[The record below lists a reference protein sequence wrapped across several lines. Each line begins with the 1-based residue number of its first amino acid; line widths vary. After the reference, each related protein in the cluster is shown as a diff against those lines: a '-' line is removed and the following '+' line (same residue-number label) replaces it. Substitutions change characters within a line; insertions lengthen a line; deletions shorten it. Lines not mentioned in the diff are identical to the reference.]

1 MRQRILTLG
10 LILAT
15 RVLLA
20 QEAINGSS
28 VNGQTPGDTIVAP
41 VSGNAWIDLRQSTK
55 PGAVQSVPNW
65 VEAVTFTPADTQTD
79 PAALS
84 VFRIRLARPAGHSA
98 ILFFRLFFNDQ
109 ASARPEIVAW
119 DESGSQVLRSGSL
132 GAGIDLETAES
143 VMIPMHGVTTVDV
156 EVPGNGNS
164 VRGAYLEWMIS
175 SELAHSA
182 SVGSQDAVPAP
193 FATSLPL
200 HAPTEDSEEFGT
212 VTASLSADLIRIGP
226 TTEQGAVFQFGIE
239 SQPLLALITFEIANP
254 RIDSP
259 PEIIANGQNI
269 GAASLI
275 MPGLADPGYRGEMH
289 RIVSQMQF
297 QYTGWLRA
305 QKIVPASA
313 LHSGT
318 NNIAIV
324 NGPDASTAAVVRA
337 TQVQLKY
344 LWEKSDYILK
354 PDHQ

>member
-1 MRQRILTLG
+1 MGQRILTLG

-15 RVLLA
+15 RALLA
-20 QEAINGSS
+20 QEAVSGAS
-28 VNGQTPGDTIVAP
+28 VNGRTPADTIVAP
-41 VSGNAWIDLRQSTK
+41 VSGNAWIDLRQSAK
-55 PGAVQSVPNW
+55 PGGVQNVPNW

-84 VFRIRLARPAGHSA
+84 VFRIRLARPSGHAA

-109 ASARPEIVAW
+109 TAARPEIVAW
-119 DESGSQVLRSGSL
+119 DESGSQVLRSGPL
-132 GAGIDLETAES
+132 GTGIDLESSES

-156 EVPGNGNS
+156 EVPGDGNS
-164 VRGAYLEWMIS
+164 VRGIYLEWMTS
-175 SELAHSA
+175 SELAHTA
-182 SVGSQDAVPAP
+182 SVGSQDAVPQP
-193 FATSLPL
+193 FATTLPL

-226 TTEQGAVFQFGIE
+226 TPEQGAVFEFGIE
-239 SQPLLALITFEIANP
+239 SQPLLALVTFEIANP

-259 PEIIANGQNI
+259 PEVVANGQNI
-269 GAASLI
+269 GAAFLI

-289 RIVSQMQF
+289 RIVDQMQF

-324 NGPDASTAAVVRA
+324 NGPDASAVVIRA

-354 PDHQ
+354 PDRQ

>member
-15 RVLLA
+15 RTLLA
-20 QEAINGSS
+20 QEAVTEVT
-28 VNGQTPGDTIVAP
+28 VNGKSSAHNIVAP
-41 VSGNAWIDLRQSTK
+41 VSGNAWIDLRQSAK

-65 VEAVTFTPADTQTD
+65 VEAVTFSPADTQTN
-79 PAALS
+79 PEALN
-84 VFRIRLARPAGHSA
+84 VFRIRLSRPSGHSP
-98 ILFFRLFFNDQ
+98 ILFFRLFFNYQ
-109 ASARPEIVAW
+109 AAARPEIVAW
-119 DESGSQVLRSGSL
+119 DESGSQVLRSGPL
-132 GAGIDLETAES
+132 GTGIDLESSES
-143 VMIPMHGVTTVDV
+143 VMIPMHGVSTVDV
-156 EVPGNGNS
+156 EVAGDGHS
-164 VRGAYLEWMIS
+164 IRGVYLEWMTS

-182 SVGSQDAVPAP
+182 SVGSQDAVAQP
-193 FATSLPL
+193 FATTLPL
-200 HAPTEDSEEFGT
+200 HAPTEDSQEFGT

-226 TTEQGAVFQFGIE
+226 TTEQGAVFEFGIE
-239 SQPLLALITFEIANP
+239 SQPLLALVTFEIANP

-259 PEIIANGQNI
+259 PEVIANGQNI
-269 GAASLI
+269 GVASLI
-275 MPGLADPGYRGEMH
+275 MPGLGDPGYRGEM
-289 RIVSQMQF
+289 RRLVDQMQF

-324 NGPDASTAAVVRA
+324 NGPDASAAVIRA

-354 PDHQ
+354 PDR

>member
-1 MRQRILTLG
+1 MRQKILTLG

-15 RVLLA
+15 GGLLA
-20 QEAINGSS
+20 QEAVNGTS
-28 VNGQTPGDTIVAP
+28 VNGQTPADSVVAP
-41 VSGNAWIDLRQSTK
+41 VGGNAWIDLRQNAK
-55 PGAVQSVPNW
+55 PSAVQNVPTW
-65 VEAVTFTPADTQTD
+65 VEAVTFAPADTQAD

-84 VFRIRLARPAGHSA
+84 VFRIRLARPSGHSA

-109 ASARPEIVAW
+109 TAARPEIVAW
-119 DESGSQVLRSGSL
+119 DESGSQVLRSGRL
-132 GAGIDLETAES
+132 GTGIDLESSES

-156 EVPGNGNS
+156 EVPGDGSS

-175 SELAHSA
+175 SELAHTA
-182 SVGSQDAVPAP
+182 SVGSQDAVPQP
-193 FATSLPL
+193 FAATLPL
-200 HAPTEDSEEFGT
+200 HAPTEDSEDFGT

-226 TTEQGAVFQFGIE
+226 TPEQGAVFEFGIE

-259 PEIIANGQNI
+259 PEVIANGQNI

-318 NNIAIV
+318 NHVAIV
-324 NGPDASTAAVVRA
+324 NGPGASASVIRA

-354 PDHQ
+354 PDR

>member
-1 MRQRILTLG
+1 MRQQILTLG
-10 LILAT
+10 LLLGT
-15 RVLLA
+15 RALFA
-20 QEAINGSS
+20 QEAVNGTS
-28 VNGQTPGDTIVAP
+28 VNGQTPADPIVAP
-41 VSGNAWIDLRQSTK
+41 VSGNAWIDLRQNVK

-65 VEAVTFTPADTQTD
+65 VEAVTFTPVDTQTD

-84 VFRIRLARPAGHSA
+84 VFRIRLARPSDHSA

-109 ASARPEIVAW
+109 TAARPEIVAW
-119 DESGSQVLRSGSL
+119 DESGSQVLRSGPL
-132 GAGIDLETAES
+132 GAGIDFESSES

-156 EVPGNGNS
+156 EVPGDGNS
-164 VRGAYLEWMIS
+164 IRGAYLEWMIN
-175 SELAHSA
+175 SELAHTA
-182 SVGSQDAVPAP
+182 SVGSQDAVPQP
-193 FATSLPL
+193 FATTLPL

-226 TTEQGAVFQFGIE
+226 APEQGAVFEFGIE
-239 SQPLLALITFEIANP
+239 SQPLLALVTFEIANP

-259 PEIIANGQNI
+259 PEVIANGQNV

-289 RIVSQMQF
+289 RIASQMQF

-324 NGPDASTAAVVRA
+324 NGPDASAAVIRT

-354 PDHQ
+354 PDR

>member
-1 MRQRILTLG
+1 MRQPILTVG

-15 RVLLA
+15 RAILA
-20 QEAINGSS
+20 QEAVNSASINGKA
-28 VNGQTPGDTIVAP
+28 PADAIVAP
-41 VSGNAWIDLRQSTK
+41 VSGNAWIDLRQSAK
-55 PGAVQSVPNW
+55 AGAVQSVPNW

-84 VFRIRLARPAGHSA
+84 VFRIRLARPSGHSS

-109 ASARPEIVAW
+109 TAARPQIVAW
-119 DESGSQVLRSGSL
+119 DESGSQVLRSGAL
-132 GAGIDLETAES
+132 GAGIDLESSES

-156 EVPGNGNS
+156 EVPGNGKS

-318 NNIAIV
+318 NDIAIV
-324 NGPDASTAAVVRA
+324 NGPDASVAVIRA

-354 PDHQ
+354 PDR

>member
-20 QEAINGSS
+20 QEAVNGAS
-28 VNGQTPGDTIVAP
+28 VNGQTPADSIVAP
-41 VSGNAWIDLRQSTK
+41 VSGNAWIDLRQNAK
-55 PGAVQSVPNW
+55 PGAVQNVPNW
-65 VEAVTFTPADTQTD
+65 VEAVTFSPADTQTD

-84 VFRIRLARPAGHSA
+84 VFRIRLARPSGHSA

-109 ASARPEIVAW
+109 TTTRPEIVAW
-119 DESGSQVLRSGSL
+119 DESGSQVLRSGPL
-132 GAGIDLETAES
+132 GAGIDLESSES
-143 VMIPMHGVTTVDV
+143 LMIPMHGVTTVDV
-156 EVPGNGNS
+156 QVPGDGNR
-164 VRGAYLEWMIS
+164 VRGAYLEWMTS
-175 SELAHSA
+175 SELAHTA
-182 SVGSQDAVPAP
+182 SVGSQDAVPQP
-193 FATSLPL
+193 FATTLPL

-212 VTASLSADLIRIGP
+212 VTASLSADLARIGP
-226 TTEQGAVFQFGIE
+226 TPEQSAVFQFGIE
-239 SQPLLALITFEIANP
+239 SQPLLALVTFEIANP

-259 PEIIANGQNI
+259 PEVIANGQNV

-275 MPGLADPGYRGEMH
+275 MPGLADPAYRGEMH

-324 NGPDASTAAVVRA
+324 NGRDASAAVVRA
-337 TQVQLKY
+337 PQVQPKY

-354 PDHQ
+354 PDR

>member
-1 MRQRILTLG
+1 MRQPILTVG

-15 RVLLA
+15 RAILA
-20 QEAINGSS
+20 QEAVNSASINGKA
-28 VNGQTPGDTIVAP
+28 PADAIVAP
-41 VSGNAWIDLRQSTK
+41 VSGNAWIDLRQSAK
-55 PGAVQSVPNW
+55 AGAVQSVPNW

-84 VFRIRLARPAGHSA
+84 VFRIRLARPSGHSS

-109 ASARPEIVAW
+109 IAARPQIVAW
-119 DESGSQVLRSGSL
+119 DESGSQVLRSGAL
-132 GAGIDLETAES
+132 GAGIDLESSES

-156 EVPGNGNS
+156 EVPGDGSS
-164 VRGAYLEWMIS
+164 VRGAYLEWMIHT
-175 SELAHSA
+175 ELAHTA

-193 FATSLPL
+193 FATALPL
-200 HAPTEDSEEFGT
+200 HAPTEDSEELGT
-212 VTASLSADLIRIGP
+212 VTASLSDDLIRIGP
-226 TTEQGAVFQFGIE
+226 TPEQGAIFEFGVE
-239 SQPLLALITFEIANP
+239 SQPLLALVTFEIANP

-259 PEIIANGQNI
+259 PEVIANGQNV

-318 NNIAIV
+318 NDIAIV
-324 NGPDASTAAVVRA
+324 NGPDASVAVIRV

-354 PDHQ
+354 PDR

>member
-10 LILAT
+10 LVLAT
-15 RVLLA
+15 RTLLA
-20 QEAINGSS
+20 QEAVNGVS
-28 VNGQTPGDTIVAP
+28 VGKGQTPADAIVAP
-41 VSGNAWIDLRQSTK
+41 VSGNAWIDLRQSAK

-79 PAALS
+79 PAAMS
-84 VFRIRLARPAGHSA
+84 VFRIRLARPSGRSA

-109 ASARPEIVAW
+109 TAARPEIVAW
-119 DESGSQVLRSGSL
+119 DESGSQVLRSGPL
-132 GAGIDLETAES
+132 GAGIGLESAES
-143 VMIPMHGVTTVDV
+143 VMIPMHGITTVDV
-156 EVPGNGNS
+156 EVPGDSNG

-175 SELAHSA
+175 SELAHTA

-193 FATSLPL
+193 FASTLPL
-200 HAPTEDSEEFGT
+200 HAPTEDAEEFGT

-226 TTEQGAVFQFGIE
+226 TLADGAVFESGIE
-239 SQPLLALITFEIANP
+239 SQPLLALVTFEIANP

-259 PEIIANGQNI
+259 PEVIANGQNI

-275 MPGLADPGYRGEMH
+275 MPGLADPGYRGEM
-289 RIVSQMQF
+289 RRLVTPMQF

-305 QKIVPASA
+305 QKVVPASA

-324 NGPDASTAAVVRA
+324 NGPEASAAVIRA

-354 PDHQ
+354 PDR